1 MKMKVFASA
10 FAAVLLSA
18 PLLAQGAAAPAKP
31 AAAAAATPNPVP
43 DQEFRAVHLLNLTAA
58 QETDLLA
65 SFAELNKM
73 FMKLGCTTCNYH
85 LWKVAGQQAGAY
97 TYLWESSWPGKAVYE
112 KLHNAPEWKAYSAT
126 PAGKKITEIQKG
138 EVYNRFVEVK
148 AAKK

>member
-1 MKMKVFASA
+1 MKMKLFASA
-10 FAAVLLSA
+10 FAAVLLST
-18 PLLAQGAAAPAKP
+18 PLLAQGAAAPTKP

-65 SFAELNKM
+65 SFADLNKM
-73 FMKLGCTTCNYH
+73 FVKLGCTTCNYH
-85 LWKVAGQQAGAY
+85 LWKVAGRQAGANA
-97 TYLWESSWPGKAVYE
+97 YLWESSWPGKAVYE
-112 KLHNAPEWKAYSAT
+112 KLHNTPEWKALSAT
-126 PAGKKITEIQKG
+126 PAGKRMEEITKN